1 MKTFKRISA
10 FFLAMIMAVL
20 SMGTTAFAVE
30 TNEDTSV
37 VNGNIVDV
45 TYNDDGSIET
55 TYELEIT
62 QDKENGYGIAL
73 LSNPVDQTFTMTDS
87 HRGSTRTYNNNY
99 LNVTVSATDTN
110 GNAVNTVL
118 AVRLHKSPNG
128 EHLYEMQCAANG
140 LSVTSYDIPITNG
153 GTYYF
158 QYLIAYGTQRT
169 LRVHMIITPHN

>member
-30 TNEDTSV
+30 PNEDTSV

-99 LNVTVSATDTN
+99 LDFKVDATDSN
-110 GNAVNTVL
+110 GNAVSTIL
-118 AVRLHKSPNG
+118 AIQLYSKSNNLIR
-128 EHLYEMQCAANG
+128 EEQVWANG
-140 LSVTSYDIPITNG
+140 NSYSYLNIPITSG
-153 GTYYF
+153 SAYYF
-158 QYLIAYGTQRT
+158 KYLIAYGTQRT
-169 LRVHMIITPHN
+169 LRVHMVITPHN